1 LLLNQKTEH
10 ITIPKNTAVFYTL
23 KRKRGSAEIVPSLD
37 IPMQRTSFDFD
48 ARFAECWKIEL
59 AGMNFIY
66 NITGMNAE
74 SNML

>member
-1 LLLNQKTEH
+1 MRVKTIFLIECFKEEIQYDLFLLLLGMCTFK
-10 ITIPKNTAVFYTL
+10 Y
-23 KRKRGSAEIVPSLD
+23 
-37 IPMQRTSFDFD
+37 D